1 MKIIEKNNKKG
12 ITLIALVITIIVL
25 LILAGVSIAM
35 LTGDNSLLGNA
46 QKTGPA
52 NNIGAAKDEV
62 GLAYNTAMQEY
73 YETKYASTNGTNG
86 TFATKLETAINE
98 ITSKGKSH
106 GCGIVYDKDA
116 GTITITNGGYK
127 VIGTVDTT
135 DGSAGIS
142 WGEMKE
148 TTGIDL
154 DKVTLKLN
162 IADDSTKTGTLT
174 ATLSKISGNITWT
187 SDNSSIATV
196 SGSDKTATVTGVA
209 TGSTTI
215 TATCSGKTS
224 TCKVIV
230 TNGQVVGYDDIVK
243 NPKDYYGKAVKNYTL
258 TDKTADGKDYIFRI
272 FYAGKDI
279 DGEERIYLRADPCD
293 GTGLSTTTYDA
304 MSADGKTILKNQ
316 NPQWADIR
324 LNSSSTWNNNEKATA
339 WLCDPN
345 NFTEKYKP
353 TGELANKVK
362 YVIGA
367 PGVEMYVKSYNQTH
381 PGGYTYNGTKYGEL
395 GATYSAT
402 GYPGYIYTLG
412 GNQSTVSNTDY
423 WTGNNTIDN
432 SGFEQMYCKPNTA
445 MWLASPSARG
455 DDRVCGVYGNRANLG
470 IGNFSGTGS
479 LVPLVSLSSD
489 VQLQI

>member
-1 MKIIEKNNKKG
+1 MKLIEKNNKKG

-25 LILAGVSIAM
+25 LILAGVSISM

-98 ITSKGKSH
+98 ITSKGRNH

-135 DGSAGIS
+135 DDSAGIS

-148 TTGIDL
+148 ANGIDI
-154 DKVTLKLN
+154 TP
-162 IADDSTKTGTLT
+162 
-174 ATLSKISGNITWT
+174 AT
-187 SDNSSIATV
+187 
-196 SGSDKTATVTGVA
+196 
-209 TGSTTI
+209 
-215 TATCSGKTS
+215 
-224 TCKVIV
+224 
-230 TNGQVVGYDDIVK
+230 GQVVGYDDIVK
-243 NPKDYYGKAVKNYTL
+243 NTKDYYGKVVKNYTL
-258 TDKTADGKDYIFRI
+258 TDKTADGEDYIFRI
-272 FYAGKDI
+272 FYAGSDI
-279 DGEERIYLRADPCD
+279 DGEERIYLKADPCD
-293 GTGLSTTTYDA
+293 ARRLPTTTTYDA

-316 NPQWADIR
+316 NPQWADKR
-324 LNSSSTWNNNEKATA
+324 LTSTWDYNEQATA
-339 WLCDPN
+339 WLCDPD
-345 NFTEKYKP
+345 NFTNYKT
-353 TGELANKVK
+353 TGELASKVK

-381 PGGYTYNGTKYGEL
+381 PDGYTNGSTKYGL
-395 GATYSAT
+395 LKATYTSGDYGYKYAFGTESASN
-402 GYPGYIYTLG
+402 YTAD
-412 GNQSTVSNTDY
+412 NS
-423 WTGNNTIDN
+423 IDN
-432 SGFEQMYCKPNTA
+432 SGSEQMYCKPNTS
-445 MWLASPSARG
+445 MWLASPSACSLFSA
-455 DDRVCGVYGNRANLG
+455 VCYVYGDGASLAYG
-470 IGNFSGTGS
+470 YGSTYS

>member
-1 MKIIEKNNKKG
+1 
-12 ITLIALVITIIVL
+12 
-25 LILAGVSIAM
+25 M

-98 ITSKGKSH
+98 ITSKGKNH

-116 GTITITNGGYK
+116 GKITITNGGYK
-127 VIGTVDTT
+127 VIGTVDTA
-135 DGSAGIS
+135 DDSAGIS

-174 ATLSKISGNITWT
+174 ATLSKISGNITITW
-187 SDNSSIATV
+187 SSEKPEIATV

-209 TGSTTI
+209 TGETTI
-215 TATCSGKTS
+215 TATCSANGKEYSS
-224 TCKVIV
+224 TCKVTV
-230 TNGQVVGYDDIVK
+230 TNGEIVTASDIIGNETK
-243 NPKDYYGKAVKNYTL
+243 YYGKEVKNYT
-258 TDKTADGKDYIFRI
+258 TASGTYTFRI
-272 FYAGKDI
+272 FYVDQDNTFG
-279 DGEERIYLRADPCD
+279 DGANTVYLKADPCD
-293 GTGLSTTTYDA
+293 AQELGFTTYDL
-304 MSADGKTILKNQ
+304 MSDKGKMILKNQ
-316 NPQWADIR
+316 NPQWADKR
-324 LNSSSTWNNNEKATA
+324 LTSTWNNNEKATA
-339 WLCDPN
+339 WLCEPN
-345 NFTEKYKP
+345 NFTETYKP
-353 TGELANKVK
+353 TGELASKVE
-362 YVIGA
+362 YIIGA

-395 GATYSAT
+395 GATYTSGDYGYKYAFGTESARN
-402 GYPGYIYTLG
+402 YTED
-412 GNQSTVSNTDY
+412 NS
-423 WTGNNTIDN
+423 IDN
-432 SGFEQMYCKPNTA
+432 SGSEQMYCKPNTC
-445 MWLASPSARG
+445 MWLASPSAN
-455 DDRVCGVYGNRANLG
+455 DDSYVCRVYGNNATLNCY
-470 IGNFSGTGS
+470 IYSSTNS
-479 LVPLVSLSSD
+479 LAPLVSLSSD

>member
-1 MKIIEKNNKKG
+1 M
-12 ITLIALVITIIVL
+12 ITIIVL

-98 ITSKGKSH
+98 ITSKGRNH

-127 VIGTVDTT
+127 VIGTVDTA
-135 DGSAGIS
+135 DDSAGIS

-174 ATLSKISGNITWT
+174 ATLSKISGNITITW
-187 SDNSSIATV
+187 SSEKPEIATV
-196 SGSDKTATVTGVA
+196 SGSDKTATVTGEA
-209 TGSTTI
+209 TGETTI
-215 TATCSGKTS
+215 TATCSANGKEYSS
-224 TCKVIV
+224 TCKVTV

-243 NPKDYYGKAVKNYTL
+243 NPKDYYGKEVKNY
-258 TDKTADGKDYIFRI
+258 KTASGSYTFRI
-272 FYAGKDI
+272 FYAGSDI
-279 DGEERIYLRADPCD
+279 DGEKSIYLKADPCD
-293 GTGLSTTTYDA
+293 STKLSSYTNYSPKTTTY
-304 MSADGKTILKNQ
+304 LKNH
-316 NPQWADIR
+316 NKSWASER
-324 LNSSSTWNNNEKATA
+324 LSSSDSWNANEHCVA
-339 WLCDPN
+339 WLCDPD
-345 NFTEKYKP
+345 NFTKTYKT
-353 TGELANKVK
+353 TGELESKVE

-395 GATYSAT
+395 GATYRAT
-402 GYPGYIYTLG
+402 DAPGYIYTLG
-412 GNQSTVSNTDY
+412 GNQSTVSNSDY
-423 WTGNNTIDN
+423 YTGNNTIDN
-432 SGFEQMYCKPNTA
+432 SGFEQMYCKPNTY
-445 MWLASPSARG
+445 MWLASPSAYSG
-455 DDRVCGVYGNRANLG
+455 NNVCSVDGYNANL
-470 IGNFSGTGS
+470 NYNYYDTTNS
-479 LVPLVSLSSD
+479 LAPLVSLSSD